1 MAYMNQEKKKLLA
14 PNIKKV
20 LKKYNIKTFCFS
32 PGGLKTKMAKKINA
46 EEYPLFI
53 EPKELVQYIIHTI
66 QYDNNMV
73 IDEIKINRVGE

>member
-1 MAYMNQEKKKLLA
+1 
-14 PNIKKV
+14 
-20 LKKYNIKTFCFS
+20 
-32 PGGLKTKMAKKINA
+32 MAKKINA